1 MALTLAVATEG
12 AADRTTLI
20 CKCLDRSAATASAV
34 ETTLVVHLID
44 CRFVDTAAA
53 HPPVLSTAA
62 DLHYY
67 SIESDKIYSSHLIIK
82 RRLKDDDDHSSS
94 NDARNAK

>member
-53 HPPVLSTAA
+53 HPPAADA

-67 SIESDKIYSSHLIIK
+67 SIESDRIYSSHLIIK
-82 RRLKDDDDHSSS
+82 TRLKDDDDHSSS
-94 NDARNAK
+94 K